1 MFKEEATRRQA
12 KEELERFSS
21 EQEAL
26 GMMSREMTFDEF
38 VGYLRQ
44 IPAYNVVPPFSP
56 IVQAI
61 HDPSFL
67 NERGLALLEKFKS
80 QI

>member
-12 KEELERFSS
+12 KEELERYAL

-26 GMMSREMTFDEF
+26 GMINREMTFDEF
-38 VGYLRQ
+38 IGYLRQ
-44 IPAYNVVPPFSP
+44 IPVYNVKAPFSP
-56 IVQAI
+56 LVQAI